1 MVTAISHSAFGL
13 VLTWNVSAV
22 SHPSPQPPSNTAL
35 GKQTIFTAPPQLLK
49 EPGLSEGIAGSS
61 PGLAGGGKRGW
72 TVLTLDKPVSTAG
85 GANN

>member
-1 MVTAISHSAFGL
+1 MLFGL
-13 VLTWNVSAV
+13 VLAWNVSAV

-61 PGLAGGGKRGW
+61 PGLAGGGRG
-72 TVLTLDKPVSTAG
+72 AG
-85 GANN
+85 LFLPWISQSALLEVQIISSCVRD